1 MTEGQPLS
9 ITDLERLSPLD
20 KLETRMLLMHVT
32 GLSRIQL
39 ITRSDYQLST
49 SQTQQFAELQQR
61 RLAGEPIAYL
71 TGEREFFGLPFYTSP
86 AVLIPR
92 ADTELL
98 VELGLQFAPQNSTL
112 LDLGT
117 GSGAI
122 AIALA
127 HERQDLDVCAVDI
140 STEALAIAKKNAARI
155 LPPDHLQLLHSD
167 WYSALAGRVFQ
178 TIVSNPP
185 YIVKDDPHLSQGDLR
200 FEPINALTDHADGLS
215 AYRHIIQGAHTH
227 LAQQGWLLMEHGYH
241 QAEEV
246 RALLIAAGYAQ
257 VQSWRD
263 LAGIER
269 VSGGQRR

>member
-1 MTEGQPLS
+1 
-9 ITDLERLSPLD
+9 
-20 KLETRMLLMHVT
+20 
-32 GLSRIQL
+32 
-39 ITRSDYQLST
+39 
-49 SQTQQFAELQQR
+49 
-61 RLAGEPIAYL
+61 
-71 TGEREFFGLPFYTSP
+71 
-86 AVLIPR
+86 
-92 ADTELL
+92 LL

-122 AIALA
+122 AIAIA

-140 STEALAIAKKNAARI
+140 STEALAIANKNAARL
-155 LPPDHLQLLHSD
+155 LPPDRLQLLHSD
-167 WYSALAGRVFQ
+167 WYSALTGKVFQ

-215 AYRHIIQGAHTH
+215 AYRHIISGAHTH

-241 QAEEV
+241 QAEDV
-246 RALLIAAGYAQ
+246 RALLNAAGYTQ

-269 VSGGQRR
+269 VTGGQRS